1 MGKMNKIQTANKY
14 MKRRSTAVI
23 IRELQIKT
31 RVRSEFT
38 LLEGSGGPE
47 GIKMEPMEREFEETF
62 EDRLHS
68 TFQLIS
74 QSVANAKEEGVKHY
88 S

>member
-1 MGKMNKIQTANKY
+1 MGS
-14 MKRRSTAVI
+14 R
-23 IRELQIKT
+23 
-31 RVRSEFT
+31 
-38 LLEGSGGPE
+38 GPE
-47 GIKMEPMEREFEETF
+47 GIKMEPTEREFEETF

-74 QSVANAKEEGVKHY
+74 QSVANAKEEGVKNY